1 MRSQLYGQQAVL
13 VFEAGEPVMATL
25 KRWLAEHKIGA
36 GTFTAIGA
44 VRQVT
49 LKYFNTTTRTYEE
62 RDLTEQLEVLHLT
75 GNVGLLNGEPFVHAH
90 ITVSTREYQTY
101 GGHFGDGVVSPLL
114 ELVLT
119 RVGGAL
125 TRRENAES
133 GLTELYPEPSRFA

>member
-1 MRSQLYGQQAVL
+1 MRSQHYGQQAVL

-36 GTFTAIGA
+36 GAFTAIGG

-62 RDLTEQLEVLHLT
+62 RDLNEQLEVLHLT

-90 ITVSTREYQTY
+90 ITVGTREYQAY
-101 GGHFGDGVVSPLL
+101 GGHFGDGVVSPTL

-119 RVGGAL
+119 RVGGAM

-133 GLTELYPEPSRFA
+133 GLTELYPEPPRFA

>member
-1 MRSQLYGQQAVL
+1 MRSQFYGQQAVL

-36 GTFTAIGA
+36 GAFTAIGG

-62 RDLTEQLEVLHLT
+62 RDFNEQLEVLHLT

-90 ITVSTREYQTY
+90 ITVGTREYQTY
-101 GGHFGDGVVSPLL
+101 GGHFDDGVVSPTL

-119 RVGGAL
+119 RVGGAM

-133 GLTELYPEPSRFA
+133 WLTELYPEPSCFA